1 MDVRRG
7 GAPETVRPLG
17 AYGLGGGI
25 PPRQLSIDAGT
36 LPRVPSRCLTISVAA
51 SRPRSES
58 NPVADLRRG
67 KPGPRS
73 RASANAEKGGWRESL
88 RAFLG
93 TVLIFLVIRAFL
105 VEAFRIP
112 SGSMIP
118 TLLVGD
124 WLFVN
129 KLVYGPH
136 VPFTSVSLPGYAEPK
151 RNDVVVFESPVQPD
165 ETEQQPTLVKRLVAV
180 PGDTILMRKA
190 QLYVNG
196 VPQRLPF
203 AQRVTPSDQLD
214 TPLPDVP
221 QQFDWKSLALHGSRF
236 DAIFGP
242 APAHPSLD
250 TWGPFVVPARRYFMM
265 GDNRYCSKDSRFWGL
280 VPRENLRGRPIFVYY
295 SYRQPDE
302 ASRADCRFDE
312 SDRPLPF
319 ITDIRWGRIGHT
331 IH

>member
-1 MDVRRG
+1 
-7 GAPETVRPLG
+7 
-17 AYGLGGGI
+17 
-25 PPRQLSIDAGT
+25 
-36 LPRVPSRCLTISVAA
+36 VAA
-51 SRPRSES
+51 PRPRSES
-58 NPVADLRRG
+58 NPVADLRGG
-67 KPGPRS
+67 KSSARKRS
-73 RASANAEKGGWRESL
+73 RSASSAQKGGWRESL

-93 TVLIFLVIRAFL
+93 TVLIFLVIRAL
-105 VEAFRIP
+105 LIEAFRIP

-136 VPFTSVSLPGYAEPK
+136 IPFTNVNLPGYSDPR
-151 RNDVVVFESPVQPD
+151 RNDVVVFESPYQPD
-165 ETEQQPTLVKRLVAV
+165 EVEHQPTLVKRLVGV
-180 PGDTILMRKA
+180 PGDTLLMRKA

-203 AQRVTPSDQLD
+203 TPRVAPSEQFDG
-214 TPLPDVP
+214 PLPDTP
-221 QQFDWKSLALHGSRF
+221 QQYDWKGLTLRGTRF
-236 DAIFGP
+236 DAIFG
-242 APAHPSLD
+242 APPDHPSLD

-265 GDNRYCSKDSRFWGL
+265 GDNRYCSKDGRFWGL

-302 ASRADCRFDE
+302 GSRADCRFDE
-312 SDRPLPF
+312 SDRALPF

-331 IH
+331 IR